1 MSFVILLFIFG
12 MIYISLK
19 KYSSLFS
26 VASTVLLLFGL
37 TSAFLFYGI
46 YRLSAAETFIVVN
59 TSINAIAFYHFV
71 TAWYVADFFCS
82 YRAIKLYR
90 EYLEVNSK

>member
-46 YRLSAAETFIVVN
+46 YRLSVSETFIVVN
-59 TSINAIAFYHFV
+59 TSINAISFYHFV
-71 TAWYVADFFCS
+71 TVWYIADFFCS